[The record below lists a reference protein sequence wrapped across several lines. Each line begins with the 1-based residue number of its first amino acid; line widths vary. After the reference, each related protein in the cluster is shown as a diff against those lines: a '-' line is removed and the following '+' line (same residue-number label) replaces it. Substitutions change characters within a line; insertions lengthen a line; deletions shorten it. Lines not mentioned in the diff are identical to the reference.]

1 MKITKK
7 AVVPGAL
14 IMLLSTAVILLVFL
28 NVSVMGTSST
38 NSYVAQSQFDSFA
51 VKLKNSY
58 YLMQYV
64 DRYILPKGYMIAQF
78 YFPSSQ
84 CYQDTNQL
92 CEVGA
97 KYDEKNKICYKE
109 PEFLGNLK
117 IISDTNQYSCQ
128 IKQVDKNLK
137 LGILYDFGDGEKLY
151 SKEELKKNLLYA
163 CPEGYSFVENNN
175 RYCEAELIFKGT
187 KEEVLWETS
196 YLIENKE
203 GYKNGYYTCPFSP
216 TYHSLSLDYPDSD
229 KWLCMSA
236 FIVPTNQRCSFDTSR
251 RYTYDSDKDTCFYFL
266 SSQTDFD
273 CSKYNDGTH
282 EYFIHNFI
290 SNNIYTYTNDFSAC
304 YYETTRGCTGEI
316 ILGLCSTL
324 KVGPVCPSN
333 LEPSYLF
340 LSSSS
345 LQPICIKHFDTFE
358 CKLDGEENF
367 YLGKCTK
374 EPLLVEGECIL
385 ENTCE
390 DSYTFNINRNR
401 CEKEP
406 APTTAWFYD
415 YCKSGASCENSAC
428 LCLITTS
435 GTPEKLS
442 SKSDGF
448 TNLITSL
455 QKSNTYLYTKEKTAY
470 YPVLERDSLN
480 LMSLTSSFTKS
491 FFDTYYVLP
500 KIISCQRISSTEEP
514 LTLMKIDEN
523 GNEKLLFLIE
533 QCTKLSS
540 ITMGSAEAPN
550 QYINWKTEQNC
561 TD

>member
-51 VKLKNSY
+51 VKLKDSY

-109 PEFLGNLK
+109 P
-117 IISDTNQYSCQ
+117 
-128 IKQVDKNLK
+128 V
-137 LGILYDFGDGEKLY
+137 
-151 SKEELKKNLLYA
+151 
-163 CPEGYSFVENNN
+163 
-175 RYCEAELIFKGT
+175 LI
-187 KEEVLWETS
+187 
-196 YLIENKE
+196 
-203 GYKNGYYTCPFSP
+203 
-216 TYHSLSLDYPDSD
+216 
-229 KWLCMSA
+229 
-236 FIVPTNQRCSFDTSR
+236 
-251 RYTYDSDKDTCFYFL
+251 
-266 SSQTDFD
+266 
-273 CSKYNDGTH
+273 
-282 EYFIHNFI
+282 
-290 SNNIYTYTNDFSAC
+290 
-304 YYETTRGCTGEI
+304 
-316 ILGLCSTL
+316 
-324 KVGPVCPSN
+324 
-333 LEPSYLF
+333 
-340 LSSSS
+340 
-345 LQPICIKHFDTFE
+345 
-358 CKLDGEENF
+358 
-367 YLGKCTK
+367 
-374 EPLLVEGECIL
+374 

-415 YCKSGASCENSAC
+415 YCKSGAVCENSAC

-442 SKSDGF
+442 SNSDKF
-448 TNLITSL
+448 PDLIRNLR
-455 QKSNTYLYTKEKTAY
+455 KSNTYLVIEEKTAY
-470 YPVLERDSLN
+470 YPASERDSLN

-514 LTLMKIDEN
+514 LTLMKIDED
-523 GNEKLLFLIE
+523 GTKKMPFLIE

-540 ITMGSAEAPN
+540 ITMGPAEAPN